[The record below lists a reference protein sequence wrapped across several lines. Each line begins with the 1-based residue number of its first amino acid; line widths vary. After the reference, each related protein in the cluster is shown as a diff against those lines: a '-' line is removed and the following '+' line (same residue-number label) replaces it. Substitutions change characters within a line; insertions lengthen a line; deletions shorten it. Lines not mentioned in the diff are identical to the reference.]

1 MLLEVLNKGKVMC
14 YNGAKICLEVYVVEQ
29 NNTVVSA
36 EEENIQTPEMSVN
49 EKREHLALKRTLG
62 IISVVLFFCLMAFVA
77 VFIGKPF
84 IEGVFGS
91 GEGNAATVF
100 QNIVNENPAKAR
112 LLYVVVQILQVFIA
126 LIPGEVVEIA
136 GGLAF
141 GAIEGM
147 ILSLIGVA
155 IGSSVIFMLTK
166 TLGIRFVELFVSRD
180 KINELRFIRNGKN
193 LEWIVFYVFLIPG
206 TPKDLLT
213 YVVGLTRMKLLPFL
227 GISLL
232 ARVPSVLSS
241 TWGGDAI
248 INGEYTKAIII
259 FSVAIVCSLIGL
271 LLYNI
276 MKKRHH
282 GKEKNAG

>member
-1 MLLEVLNKGKVMC
+1 M
-14 YNGAKICLEVYVVEQ
+14 EQ
-29 NNTVVSA
+29 NSVNMTEASEEIVRTHEVSA
-36 EEENIQTPEMSVN
+36 G
-49 EKREHLALKRTLG
+49 EKRKHLALKRTLG
-62 IISVVLFFCLMAFVA
+62 IISVVLFFGLMAFVA
-77 VFIGKPF
+77 IYIGKPF
-84 IEGVFGS
+84 IDGVFGS

-100 QNIVNENPAKAR
+100 QNIVNENPVKAR
-112 LLYVVVQILQVFIA
+112 LFYVIVQILQVFIA

-141 GAIEGM
+141 GAAEGL

-155 IGSSVIFMLTK
+155 IGSAVIFMLTK

-259 FSVAIVCSLIGL
+259 FAVAIGCSLIGL
-271 LLYNI
+271 VMYNI
-276 MKKRHH
+276 FKKRHH
-282 GKEKNAG
+282 GKDENAE